1 MNLPLCRKENRKNEP
16 KTAQSGGFLCK
27 MTKKSQK
34 FRHFDRA
41 PTFVSAGISAFWHF
55 STKNEA
61 KFVQNYLLTNSR
73 NYVIIIIESEG
84 TIMENIKI
92 KFYKRGMTVWHD
104 WKRTW
109 EEVTYDDVPKSYEDF
124 RNMKMGVAF
133 SVRAIILINGYEFTK
148 RFYMQNCIEEGFGEE
163 QLKKDFENFWKFCKI
178 MLDKPQTM

>member
-34 FRHFDRA
+34 IRHFDRA

-73 NYVIIIIESEG
+73 KYGILLVESEG
-84 TIMENIKI
+84 NTMGDAMLIGLIGVI
-92 KFYKRGMTVWHD
+92 I
-104 WKRTW
+104 
-109 EEVTYDDVPKSYEDF
+109 VTCISDF
-124 RNMKMGVAF
+124 FMNR
-133 SVRAIILINGYEFTK
+133 Y
-148 RFYMQNCIEEGFGEE
+148 
-163 QLKKDFENFWKFCKI
+163 
-178 MLDKPQTM
+178 

>member
-34 FRHFDRA
+34 IRHFARA

-73 NYVIIIIESEG
+73 KYGIIVSEREVIIM
-84 TIMENIKI
+84 TNKQLIKAWDEFLNTECGCYADEYGNRPCDNGELCDRCSDE
-92 KFYKRGMTVWHD
+92 KFY
-104 WKRTW
+104 
-109 EEVTYDDVPKSYEDF
+109 
-124 RNMKMGVAF
+124 
-133 SVRAIILINGYEFTK
+133 
-148 RFYMQNCIEEGFGEE
+148 
-163 QLKKDFENFWKFCKI
+163 ENFRKKI
-178 MLDKPQTM
+178 GIGA